1 MPFKWEPG
9 RQGTGYEKLE
19 LLNRWRYFAK
29 FKWDLYLLRYPVGS
43 GIPNHRDPLPDHK
56 HYRLNIYLWNAKAG
70 GVPAHDSVICSNRF
84 FTLFRPD
91 LFEHSV
97 STVTKGT
104 RYVLSFGWSKYNG
117 DPSVRKFT

>member
-1 MPFKWEPG
+1 MKLNWEPG

-19 LLNRWRYFAK
+19 LLNRWRYFSR

-43 GIPNHRDPLPDHK
+43 GIPRHRDPLPKHN
-56 HYRLNIYLWNAKAG
+56 HYRLNIYLWNAQAG
-70 GVPAHDSVICSNRF
+70 GVPEHDDVIITNRW

-91 LFEHSV
+91 LATHSV

-104 RYVLSFGWSKYNG
+104 RYVLSFGFSKQNI
-117 DPSVRKFT
+117 